1 VSMWTYVG
9 QIVNFLIFVVILY
22 YLLYRPVGKIMKDR
36 QDKMEED
43 LRNAEKERTEA
54 QTARADAER
63 LLKELEEK
71 RDRVLAEAREKAEA
85 TRVELLGAAEEQSR
99 DRLDRFRRI
108 MEQERDDL
116 LSKVTDDLRDTIV
129 RVAGSVVGDLSDT
142 LTERGIDKI
151 GELLNG
157 MSADEV
163 ASAAKSLA
171 DAGGKVRVRSAAPL
185 DAEAVAKLKE
195 KLAEKLGAS
204 KIELTVEE
212 DSSLIAGLEVI
223 VGHVDL
229 IAHWRGVIDEALSKQ
244 AVV

>member
-1 VSMWTYVG
+1 MWTYVG

-36 QDKMEED
+36 RDKMEED
-43 LRNAEKERTEA
+43 LRNAEKERAEA
-54 QTARADAER
+54 QAARADAEKM
-63 LLKELEEK
+63 LKELEEK
-71 RDRVLAEAREKAEA
+71 RDRILDEAHEKAEA
-85 TRVELLGAAEEQSR
+85 TRVELLGAAEEQAR

-108 MEQERDDL
+108 MEQEREDL

-157 MSADEV
+157 MSADEI
-163 ASAAKSLA
+163 AGAAKSLA
-171 DAGGKVRVRSAAPL
+171 DVGGKVRVRSAARL
-185 DAEAVAKLKE
+185 GEKAVAKLKQG
-195 KLAEKLGAS
+195 LAKKLGSS
-204 KIELTVEE
+204 KIEFTLEE
-212 DSSLIAGLEVI
+212 DPGLIAGLEVI